1 MELNLNIN
9 TKKNLL
15 AFSAGVDSTALFSL
29 LQDCNIPFD
38 IVMVDYGLREQS
50 KKEILYAKNLAKE
63 FQKKIY
69 IENFPKHCKFSQ
81 KIGRDFRYNFFVKIC
96 KKFDYESLITAH
108 QLNDRFEWFMMQ
120 LSKGAG
126 ISQLMSMQKSYKKDG
141 LYHLKPLL
149 DITKDELLN
158 YLTQN
163 KIKYFIDESNKN
175 RKYKR
180 NDMRYN
186 FTDNFLKLYENGI
199 KNSFEYLELEANLWI
214 GFETTIKRYKQL
226 VVIKYK
232 YINKKQII
240 WLIDQELKNRG
251 LMMTAKTK
259 KYLETQSQA
268 VVSHRFVVSYDEN
281 RLWVAPYSKTTIP
294 KKNKEVYRLQRYP
307 KLIRPYLYDICFKI

>member
-1 MELNLNIN
+1 M
-9 TKKNLL
+9 L

>member
-15 AFSAGVDSTALFSL
+15 AFSAGVDSTALFSM